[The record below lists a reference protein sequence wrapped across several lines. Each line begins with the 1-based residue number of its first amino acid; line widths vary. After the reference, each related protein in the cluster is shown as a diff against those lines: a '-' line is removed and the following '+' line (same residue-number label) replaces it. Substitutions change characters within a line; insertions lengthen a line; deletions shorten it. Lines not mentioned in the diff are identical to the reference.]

1 MLPGPQPPYRL
12 PHRER
17 IFAERD
23 FPKLVAGLQR
33 LHPPP
38 SGWTGTVKAS
48 FLELFRDAYED
59 GRGFLRQRFEEGA
72 TGREIVRGHAYLTDR
87 LLQQLWRLMPDYLE
101 DARRAAPLCI
111 LAVGGYG
118 RAELHPH
125 SDIDLL
131 ILHDDT
137 AVTAAA
143 FAEPFL
149 HFLWDMGLPV
159 SHALRTPAEC
169 VSDAETDVTI
179 RTTMLEA
186 RLLAGD
192 RDLFDRFR
200 RDFRKRG
207 RGDPAAF
214 IADKQEEQRQ
224 RHQRYGGPVY
234 NLEPNVKES
243 WGGLRDLH
251 LLFWVARHLY
261 DAATLRDLVKQGVLS
276 AAELRSLSRAQEFL
290 WRVRNG
296 LHYLTERNENRLQF
310 DHQRTLAARFGYRD
324 TAATLAVEKFMK
336 RYYRTLRQVVALTN
350 IGLQTLQQ
358 TGPAPATRPA
368 GPGMRYRGEYL
379 EATDPLRFQTDPAHI
394 LTFFTNLQQ
403 LDQMPPLEAGTL
415 RALWSGSR
423 RVDSTVRSD
432 ERVQEGI
439 IRLLSV
445 PGRVAGVL
453 RRMNTYGLLGR
464 FIPEFGRIVGQTQ
477 HNLYHIYPVD
487 EHTLRAMEMA
497 DYFYREDPSV
507 LGESSLACRLARTIR
522 HPEIL
527 YLGLLCHDIAKGQG
541 GDHSL
546 LGTRVARRM
555 GRRLGLDP
563 EDAETAAWLVQYH
576 LYLSQTSQK
585 RDIHDPEV
593 IAEVA
598 YRVRTQERLDLL
610 FLLTEADMRAT
621 GPKVWNTWKAQ
632 LLTDLYF
639 NVRQA
644 LRTGVPADT
653 RARARRIRHRIIE
666 TLSAEGFGREE
677 VRAHLKRTGQDYL
690 LHYHPEEL
698 AQHTRILLNGSG
710 PTIVEVA
717 PHSRAGGT
725 EILLYTPDRAGL
737 FTLATGTLAGL
748 GLNIMEA
755 KVHTTRDHWALD
767 TFIVLDQEDRP
778 VADPR
783 DRERIRGHLYTALTQ
798 PAHLPPAPSRQGYR
812 ERAQRHFHTPVRVQF
827 YRGSTPEETVAEVIA
842 PDAPGVL
849 YRIARI
855 FSEFGCQIHAAKV
868 ATFGER
874 TEDTFELSHQ
884 GPPEDRD
891 ARRRALAEA
900 IRREFEPE
908 TAPS

>member
-1 MLPGPQPPYRL
+1 MPPGPRPAYRL
-12 PHRER
+12 RHRER
-17 IFAERD
+17 IFPERD
-23 FPKLVAGLQR
+23 FPERIAEIQR
-33 LHPPP
+33 LHPPGQ
-38 SGWTGTVKAS
+38 GWTPPVKAA
-48 FLELFRDAYED
+48 FLERFRSTYEE
-59 GRGFLRQRFEEGA
+59 GRAFLEGRFREGA

-87 LLQQLWRLMPDYLE
+87 LIQSLWRLLPDYLE
-101 DARRAAPLCI
+101 TARRSAPLCV

-125 SDIDLL
+125 SDVDLL
-131 ILHDDT
+131 VLHDDT
-137 AVTAAA
+137 AATAAA
-143 FAEPFL
+143 FAEPLL
-149 HFLWDMGLPV
+149 HFLWDLGLPV
-159 SHALRTPAEC
+159 SNALRTPEEC
-169 VSDAETDVTI
+169 IGDAGADITI
-179 RTTMLEA
+179 RTTLLEA

-192 RDLFDRFR
+192 RDLYDRFR
-200 RDFRKRG
+200 ESFRARG
-207 RGDPAAF
+207 RGEPEDF
-214 IADKQEEQRQ
+214 IAAKLEEQRQ
-224 RHQRYGGPVY
+224 RHARYGGPVY

-251 LLFWVARHLY
+251 LLFWVARHLH
-261 DAATLRDLVKQGVLS
+261 DVATLRDLVKQGVLS
-276 AAELRSLSRAQEFL
+276 AGELRSLARSQEFL

-296 LHYLTERNENRLQF
+296 LHYLTGRNENRLQF

-358 TGPAPATRPA
+358 EIATPAARPA
-368 GPGMRYRGEYL
+368 GPDMRYRGPYL
-379 EATDPLRFQTDPAHI
+379 EATRPEAFQEDPARI
-394 LTFFTNLQQ
+394 LTFFADAQHLEE
-403 LDQMPPLEAGTL
+403 LPPLEAGTL
-415 RALWSGSR
+415 RALWAGAR
-423 RVDSTVRSD
+423 NVDGAVRADPRVREGLLRILST
-432 ERVQEGI
+432 
-439 IRLLSV
+439 

-464 FIPEFGRIVGQTQ
+464 FLPEFGRIVGQTQ

-487 EHTLRAMEMA
+487 EHTLRAMEVV
-497 DYFYREDPSV
+497 DQFHRE
-507 LGESSLACRLARTIR
+507 ESPLALESPLACRLARQVR
-522 HPEIL
+522 RPEIL
-527 YLGLLCHDIAKGQG
+527 YLGLLCHDIAKGRA

-546 LGTRVARRM
+546 LGARVARRL

-563 EDAETAAWLVQYH
+563 EDAGIAAWLVHDH
-576 LYLSQTSQK
+576 LYLSQVSQK

-593 IAEVA
+593 IGEVA
-598 YRVRTQERLDLL
+598 YRVRTQNHLDLL

-653 RARARRIRHRIIE
+653 RARARRIRRRIIE
-666 TLSAEGFGREE
+666 TLQGEGFDPEE
-677 VRAHLKRTGQDYL
+677 VRAHLKRVGQDYL

-698 AQHTRILLNGSG
+698 AQHTRTLLGRAG
-710 PTIVEVA
+710 PTVVEVA
-717 PHSRAGGT
+717 PHIRAGGT

-737 FTLATGTLAGL
+737 FTLATGILASL

-767 TFIVLDQEDRP
+767 SFLVLDQEDRP
-778 VADPR
+778 VHDPR
-783 DRERIRGHLYTALTQ
+783 ERARIREHLQAALTQ
-798 PAHLPPAPSRQGYR
+798 PAPLPPAPSRQGYR
-812 ERAQRHFHTPVRVQF
+812 QRAQRHFHTPVRVTF
-827 YRGSTPEETVAEVIA
+827 HPGGAPGETTAEVIA

-855 FSEFGCQIHAAKV
+855 LNELGWQIHAAKV

-874 TEDTFELSHQ
+874 TEDTFQLSHK
-884 GPPEDRD
+884 GAPLDTEE
-891 ARRRALAEA
+891 RRHALAEA
-900 IRREFEPE
+900 IRREFEAAE
-908 TAPS
+908 ISS